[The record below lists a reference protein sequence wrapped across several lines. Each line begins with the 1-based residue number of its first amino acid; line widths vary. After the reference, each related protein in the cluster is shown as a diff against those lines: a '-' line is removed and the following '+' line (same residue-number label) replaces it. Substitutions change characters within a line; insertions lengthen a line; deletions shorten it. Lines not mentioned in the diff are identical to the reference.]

1 MLCLPRLKI
10 ILQSKKFI
18 IISLAFLALYV
29 LLFTQIIT
37 YASKLD
43 QDLTELTGRV
53 ISYTLDGNKLSM
65 IIKSTEKVKVTYY
78 IDTLEEK
85 EYLEEELMI
94 GQEVYLK
101 GTLSAAYNNTVP
113 NNFNYQRYLYN
124 NHIYV
129 TYQADS
135 ISLLD
140 EASFLNKIKNAFMR
154 RINKL
159 DNKAYLYAF
168 ILGETTYIDDDTYT
182 SYQLNGTTHLFAV
195 SGMHISILVLLLGKV
210 LRKLKVKEGIS
221 YILIALFL
229 GFYMFLIGFT
239 PSVVRA
245 SFLYLFMQINRLL
258 NLQLKT
264 INILYLIFF
273 GLLIIDPF
281 YIYNLGFIYS
291 FLTSF
296 GLILFKD
303 YITGNY
309 LMRMLKVSA
318 IAFLFSFPVTIYNF
332 YEVNLLTIINNL
344 IIVPFVSIVLFPF
357 TLITFLLPFLDSIL
371 SILVNIL
378 EFISN
383 ILNGLALNLVVA
395 KVNIL
400 FFVIY
405 YLLIYLGYVKRLK
418 YLGFIIILVFIYKML
433 PYLDSSAYVYYL
445 DVGQGDCTVIIGENR
460 SYSLM
465 IDTGGKIN
473 YTTEEWAKSSSYQLS
488 SNTLTFLKSLGV
500 TKLDALIISHGDY
513 DHMGEALNIVSKF
526 PVKQV
531 IFNQGEVNDLEQSLI
546 TVLNQKRIP
555 YTQDIET
562 LKFSNT
568 TLQFLTTTLTTDEN
582 TNSLIIYMYLAGY
595 TFLFMGDAD
604 INNEEEIIRNYNIT
618 NIDILKVGHHGSR
631 TSTST
636 TFIETIKPKYAIISA
651 GRNNRYGHPHA
662 EVLTTLASTTV
673 LRTDLQG
680 SIAFKIKNAQM
691 QIEQYPP

>member
-140 EASFLNKIKNAFMR
+140 EASFLNKIKNAFMK

-636 TFIETIKPKYAIISA
+636 TFIETIKPKYAVISA